1 MNTGSTENTLSVANI
16 QTKLT
21 KEQKE
26 AVGILSIGTFLEY
39 LDLKIYIHLA
49 VMLNPLFFPPTD
61 QFSASLLS
69 AFAFCTSFVF
79 RPFGGLLFGWLGD
92 TIGRKNTIFLTTFF
106 MGASCFIMFILP
118 EYSKIGIWA
127 SVIMILCRIIQG
139 MSSLGEV
146 IGAKLYISE
155 FIKAP
160 MSYAMLQIVTIGAIL
175 GGSAAIFLSK
185 VVIDNTG
192 NWRYI
197 FLIGSIIAFLGLIF
211 RTRLRETPD
220 FVDANKRLKK
230 DQIIDEKIDRKLL
243 LSYFF
248 MRCISPFSIYVSF
261 AYAPVLL
268 KKHGYSMSE
277 ILSQNL
283 GVTLVDTVFT
293 TFLIYVSYKLH
304 PLKILRFITILY
316 IPVLLI
322 LIPLLDLYPS
332 PQMIFLFQI
341 FTMCCNPGTRPAEP
355 IIYKSFPVFKRFQA
369 AGIIFGLAGA
379 VMYIISSFGVEI
391 ITSKYGEM
399 GLYIIAIPLAISY
412 VWGLNN
418 FIDLEKKRGTYSL
431 FNK

>member
-1 MNTGSTENTLSVANI
+1 MTVVGDPSQKS
-16 QTKLT
+16 LT
-21 KEQKE
+21 REQKE

-61 QFSASLLS
+61 PFSASMIS
-69 AFAFCTSFVF
+69 AFAFCTSFIF

-92 TIGRKNTIFLTTFF
+92 NIGRKNTIFLTTFF
-106 MGASCFIMFILP
+106 MGGSCFIMFILP
-118 EYSKIGIWA
+118 EYSQIGIWA

-155 FIKAP
+155 SIKPP

-185 VVIDNTG
+185 TVIDTTG

-211 RTRLRETPD
+211 RTRLRETQD
-220 FVDANKRLKK
+220 FVDATKRLEKK
-230 DQIIDEKIDRKLL
+230 QIIEQKIDRRLL
-243 LSYFF
+243 WSYFF

-268 KKHGYSMSE
+268 KKHGYTMSE
-277 ILSQNL
+277 ILSQNF
-283 GVTLVDTVFT
+283 GVTLVDVLFT
-293 TFLIYVSYKLH
+293 TCLIYFSYKFH
-304 PLKILRFITILY
+304 PLRILKFLTMIYVPI
-316 IPVLLI
+316 LLI
-322 LIPLLDLYPS
+322 LISCLDLYCNPT
-332 PQMIFLFQI
+332 MIFIFQV

-355 IIYKSFPVFKRFQA
+355 IIYKSFPVFKRFKA
-369 AGIIFGLAGA
+369 ASIIFAIAGA
-379 VMYIISSFGVEI
+379 IMYIVSSFGVEF
-391 ITSKYGEM
+391 ITSVYGEI
-399 GLYIIAIPLAISY
+399 GLYIIAIPLAVSY
-412 VWGLNN
+412 IWGLNN
-418 FIDLEKKRGTYSL
+418 FISKEKEKGTYSV
-431 FNK
+431 FNTI